1 MKRKRKP
8 QKRKIEKKN
17 NTLSW
22 NKFLQ
27 ISEIYEIRE
36 YNKNINNYYDKEG
49 SKECVNK
56 DKDINIINKEK
67 LDNKAN
73 IDDKLN
79 NNKRILKEELK
90 NIKSKNNVDENNKL
104 NSNINSEFK
113 NIAYDPKGSINKYE
127 AEIVQIKSDG
137 NYLYRCIAY
146 FLFNDQ
152 NYFQMI

>member
-22 NKFLQ
+22 NKFLKS
-27 ISEIYEIRE
+27 SEIYEIRE
-36 YNKNINNYYDKEG
+36 YNKNFNNYYYKEG

-79 NNKRILKEELK
+79 NNKIIQKEEVK
-90 NIKSKNNVDENNKL
+90 NIKSKNDDDGNKKL
-104 NSNINSEFK
+104 NSNI
-113 NIAYDPKGSINKYE
+113 
-127 AEIVQIKSDG
+127 IVSLKTLPMIQKDVLIKMK
-137 NYLYRCIAY
+137 LK
-146 FLFNDQ
+146 
-152 NYFQMI
+152 

>member
-79 NNKRILKEELK
+79 NNKIIQKEEVK
-90 NIKSKNNVDENNKL
+90 NIKSKNDDDGNKKL
-104 NSNINSEFK
+104 NSNI
-113 NIAYDPKGSINKYE
+113 
-127 AEIVQIKSDG
+127 IVSLKTLPMIQKDVLIKMK
-137 NYLYRCIAY
+137 LK
-146 FLFNDQ
+146 
-152 NYFQMI
+152 